1 MVREHTQGSLGGAS
15 GGGSKAH
22 GDNVVPGDCGEE
34 EQGGGIHRA
43 DRGSQQVIGG
53 LQAVLVGDAVEN
65 KQLCWYLSLETI
77 EEVLIQNETPM
88 Q

>member
-15 GGGSKAH
+15 GSSGEPYW
-22 GDNVVPGDCGEE
+22 DNVVPGDRGEE

-43 DRGSQQVIGG
+43 DRGGQKVIGG